1 MKLRKL
7 LVVAVVVVLCM
18 AISAVGFAAPSPT
31 GGSVSA
37 TDANGNPVQV
47 TVAEV
52 SNAAQLKGEIDAS
65 KAPGTLAWL
74 QDVSIEGY
82 EGGAV
87 TLTLAV
93 NGVKAGDEVTV
104 IHYVNGA
111 WEYVKPDSVSDG
123 QVVVTLSSLSPVGVV
138 VKQADGAGA
147 ATTDATSPKTGSAD
161 LAMILTIIAIA
172 AASTVFFAGKQLRK
186 SER

>member
-7 LVVAVVVVLCM
+7 FVATVVVVLCM

-37 TDANGNPVQV
+37 ADANGNPLQV
-47 TVAEV
+47 TVSAV
-52 SNAAQLKGEIDAS
+52 SNADQLKGEIDAS
-65 KAPGTLAWL
+65 KAPGTIAWL
-74 QDVSIEGY
+74 QDVSVEGY
-82 EGGAV
+82 TGGAV

-93 NGVKAGDEVTV
+93 NGVKAGDSVTV

-123 QVVVTLSSLSPVGVV
+123 QVVVTLSGLSPVGVV
-138 VKQADGAGA
+138 VDAKAAAGT
-147 ATTDATSPKTGSAD
+147 TTDKVSPKTGDMD
-161 LAMILTIIAIA
+161 LAMLLTLVAVIA
-172 AASTVFFAGKQLRK
+172 AGTAFVTCRGLKK